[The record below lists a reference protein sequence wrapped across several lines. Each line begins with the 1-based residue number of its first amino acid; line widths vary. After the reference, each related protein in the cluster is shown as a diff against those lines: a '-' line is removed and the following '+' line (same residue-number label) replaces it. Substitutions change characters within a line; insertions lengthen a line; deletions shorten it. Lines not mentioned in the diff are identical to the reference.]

1 MHKLYLVVFNYKGSK
16 YFKAGVTSK
25 SDVME
30 RFKYDII
37 KYGLTE
43 FKIRKSS
50 WFKTEEEAKN
60 AEDRLFTTIKDK
72 FPDNNYVNKD
82 GKHFFHNEWFE
93 EKVNGITEMRKYNHK
108 EIQVAYNFI
117 SENGA
122 RYYKDLV
129 A

>member
-16 YFKAGVTSK
+16 YFKAGITSK
-25 SDVME
+25 ADVME
-30 RFKYDII
+30 RFKYDIL
-37 KYGLTE
+37 KHGLTE

-50 WFKTEEEAKN
+50 WFKTEEEAKE
-60 AEDRLFTTIKDK
+60 AEARLFTTIKDK

-82 GKHFFHNEWFE
+82 GKHFFHNKWFE
-93 EKVNGITEMRKYNHK
+93 EKLNGITEMRKYDHK
-108 EIQVAYNFI
+108 EVQEAYKFI
-117 SENGA
+117 SENGV